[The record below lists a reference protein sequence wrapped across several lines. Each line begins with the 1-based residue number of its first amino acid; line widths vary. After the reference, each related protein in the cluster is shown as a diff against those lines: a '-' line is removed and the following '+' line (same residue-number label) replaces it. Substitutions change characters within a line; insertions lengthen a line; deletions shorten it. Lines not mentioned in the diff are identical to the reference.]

1 MKQKAEL
8 PSHHQNYS
16 WRAQRV
22 RTNEPVRSHLKG
34 KTKMDVEE
42 LQKEESNNTEVLSDL
57 SVTNEQASKA
67 SGGTDTFSVNFAAI
81 KYSYKPQKPD
91 GALD

>member
-1 MKQKAEL
+1 MK
-8 PSHHQNYS
+8 
-16 WRAQRV
+16 
-22 RTNEPVRSHLKG
+22 
-34 KTKMDVEE
+34 VEE

-57 SVTNEQASKA
+57 SVTDEQASET

-81 KYSYKPQKPD
+81 KFSYKPQKPD